1 MENIAQKAYFLRHEY
16 VQKLKTL
23 KADAERKWGK
33 MNVQQMVEH
42 MAEYIALAS
51 GKIITEKI
59 VTPAEHLEGYR
70 RFLSTEKEFKENT
83 PNVLMPETPQ
93 PVKHGNLD
101 EAIEELKQEVD
112 HLFKVFEDDCDKK
125 VLNAIFGELD
135 YEMTVQLLYKHA
147 WHHLRQFGIT
157 E

>member
-16 VQKLKTL
+16 VDKIRDLRP
-23 KADAERKWGK
+23 DAERKWGK

-42 MAEYIALAS
+42 MAEYIAMAS
-51 GKIITEKI
+51 GKIETEKI

-70 RFLSTEKEFKENT
+70 RFLTTEKEFRENT
-83 PNVLMPETPQ
+83 PNVLMPETPAL
-93 PVKHGNLD
+93 VKHSSL
-101 EAIEELKQEVD
+101 EAAIDELKEEID
-112 HLFKVFEDDCDKK
+112 HLFKAFEDDCDKK
-125 VLNAIFGELD
+125 VLNPIFGELD